1 MKHISPSL
9 LAHCAS
15 ETLTLATCWRITRRD
30 GVVRGYTDYH
40 QPLTISNVTY
50 EASTGFFPSTIHNS
64 SELSVDHLEVEGILS
79 SAGIN
84 QTDMMAGLYD
94 GAEISIFAVNYE
106 DVGAGTIALRHGWI
120 GEVRFDGSMFVAEM
134 RGLTQKLA
142 QHIGGH
148 YSPVCR
154 ATLGDAQCRV
164 SMTSRTVNG
173 VITSI
178 LSQQTFSDSSRTEAA
193 QLFTH
198 GVLTFTSGA
207 NKGISTE
214 ILSFQSPEI
223 QLALPLPFTP
233 MIGDAYSMT
242 QGCDR
247 SFTTCSTRFNNAL
260 NFRGE
265 PHIPGTDRLLETA
278 ATRQRS

>member
-1 MKHISPSL
+1 
-9 LAHCAS
+9 
-15 ETLTLATCWRITRRD
+15 
-30 GVVRGYTDYH
+30 
-40 QPLTISNVTY
+40 
-50 EASTGFFPSTIHNS
+50 
-64 SELSVDHLEVEGILS
+64 
-79 SAGIN
+79 
-84 QTDMMAGLYD
+84 
-94 GAEISIFAVNYE
+94 
-106 DVGAGTIALRHGWI
+106 
-120 GEVRFDGSMFVAEM
+120 
-134 RGLTQKLA
+134 
-142 QHIGGH
+142 
-148 YSPVCR
+148 
-154 ATLGDAQCRV
+154 
-164 SMTSRTVNG
+164 MTSRTVNG